1 MITAETILNVSTLG
15 QIIVL
20 YGLINYTSLLRI
32 FLLSRFYNIMC
43 IDNSSNIV
51 MSLSHT
57 EIQLLYKLKISDLD
71 LNTIKDELESVSNK
85 SEFMLQ
91 AYEVRPEVITYI
103 GNQLSKDKN
112 FALGLLNRMSSLSPE
127 STQYFHPFPYL
138 DKHLRD
144 DEQVVTMAVNQ
155 DVMLMNYVSERLQS
169 NEAFKAKL
177 LKSNSY
183 FPIIRFSKVLKNT
196 LLEGVSDTF
205 QILLGNHGLATKLTG
220 SEFHPNE
227 LKYGVLDILIFPLL
241 AKQLFAFG
249 LPIKPL
255 GYEESVCAYRYS
267 KDHDKAHLYKPLRHV
282 ATAIA
287 FGLSC
292 IRLGAAALATLLLV
306 PVIMNVHI
314 LKYPYVAYQQ
324 YRLLQMEGLLH
335 KGDRDTNPTPI
346 TLNDYLERTGST
358 LNDLYG
364 TNGKELGCLV
374 TSSSKKNTDEERYG
388 SLISRNPKL
397 FFQPS
402 NVSSKHQEQANK
414 AASNLEVMLPYDPND
429 FYSNPTLRTFY

>member
-1 MITAETILNVSTLG
+1 
-15 QIIVL
+15 
-20 YGLINYTSLLRI
+20 
-32 FLLSRFYNIMC
+32 
-43 IDNSSNIV
+43 

-57 EIQLLYKLKISDLD
+57 EIQLLNKLKISDLD
-71 LNTIKDELESVSNK
+71 LNTIKEELESVSNK

-91 AYEVRPEVITYI
+91 AYEVRPEVIAYV
-103 GNQLSKDKN
+103 GKQLLKDKN
-112 FALGLLNRMSSLSPE
+112 FALVLLNRITNFSPK
-127 STQYFHPFPYL
+127 SNHYYFHPFPYL
-138 DKHLRD
+138 DKCLRD
-144 DEQVVTMAVNQ
+144 DEELVTMAVHQ
-155 DVMLMNYVSERLQS
+155 DVMLLHYASGRLKS
-169 NEAFKAKL
+169 DELFKAKL

-220 SEFHPNE
+220 REFHPNE
-227 LKYGVLDILIFPLL
+227 LKYGVLDILLFPLL

-255 GYEESVCAYRYS
+255 GYDEDVCAYRYS
-267 KDHDKAHLYKPLRHV
+267 KDRDKAHLYQPLRHV

-306 PVIMNVHI
+306 PVIMTVHI

-335 KGDRDTNPTPI
+335 KGYRDTNPTPI
-346 TLNDYLERTGST
+346 TLKDYLDRTGST
-358 LNDLYG
+358 LSDLYG
-364 TNGKELGCLV
+364 TNRKELGCLV
-374 TSSSKKNTDEERYG
+374 TSSSKKNTEEERYG
-388 SLISRNPKL
+388 NLISRNPKL

-402 NVSSKHQEQANK
+402 NVSSKHQEQAHK
-414 AASNLEVMLPYDPND
+414 AASNLEVMLPYNPND